1 MTAGAVY
8 GHTSVMDE
16 PGQID
21 GVIAGNVR
29 ATRARL
35 RMTQE
40 ELADA
45 MDWSRRTVTSLET
58 GTRRVTVADL
68 IGLCKA
74 LGVDMNELLRGAS
87 QDDLRAL
94 GLRS

>member
-1 MTAGAVY
+1 MTADAVAS
-8 GHTSVMDE
+8 HTADMNE
-16 PGQID
+16 PGHID
-21 GVIAGNVR
+21 EVIAGNVR

-40 ELADA
+40 DLADA

-74 LGVDMNELLRGAS
+74 LGVDQSELLRGAPA
-87 QDDLRAL
+87 DALEAL
-94 GLRS
+94 GLR